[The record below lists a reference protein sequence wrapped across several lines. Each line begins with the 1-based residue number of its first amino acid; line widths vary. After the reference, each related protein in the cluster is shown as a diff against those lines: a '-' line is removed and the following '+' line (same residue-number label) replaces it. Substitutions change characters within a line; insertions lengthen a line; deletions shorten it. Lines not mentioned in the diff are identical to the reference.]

1 MEYHFSVEEATDML
15 MSGLAED
22 TGWKYLKS
30 QRVIK
35 QTVDKLVFEIH
46 FFSSKWNE
54 SYKSVEVNADFR
66 LVNKDY
72 GKLPV
77 NNIVATIAYQPD
89 QYWYDIS
96 TEEKFESVYADLRQR
111 IFGTA
116 VSLYQAFEKD
126 PAEATRRMFEEHFD
140 EYNVH
145 LDYVADMLGVDSIRA
160 KASEIYQNL
169 SEEMKKQ
176 VADYKQGVRNKT
188 WMNNRCNLKYI
199 IDNNII

>member
-1 MEYHFSVEEATDML
+1 M
-15 MSGLAED
+15 
-22 TGWKYLKS
+22 
-30 QRVIK
+30 
-35 QTVDKLVFEIH
+35 
-46 FFSSKWNE
+46 
-54 SYKSVEVNADFR
+54 
-66 LVNKDY
+66 
-72 GKLPV
+72 
-77 NNIVATIAYQPD
+77 IAYQPD

-116 VSLYQAFEKD
+116 ASLYQAFEKD

-140 EYNVH
+140 EYNVRM
-145 LDYVADMLGVDSIRA
+145 DYVADMLGVDSIRA